1 MEPSKNDSAVSNQ
14 RKKGIVCLIISA
26 FSFAVMGL
34 FISLAGEMPVF
45 QKAFFRN
52 LVAVVMS
59 IILLARSPEKFKIR
73 KGSLPGLIARAGFGT
88 LGILCNFYAI
98 TKINIADAMI
108 LNKLSPF
115 FAVIASIII
124 LKEIANVRQWI
135 AIVIALIGALFVVK
149 PSFLFANA
157 GTYDSAH
164 IIPALI
170 GIFGGIVAGIA
181 YTFLRK
187 LRLQGERGPVIVAF
201 FSGFSCLIL
210 IPFIIATFEP
220 ITPLQLFYCFMTGV
234 AACFGQ
240 LFITT
245 AYGFCPAK
253 EISVYDYSTVIFA
266 AVLGMLFLGEFPDAL
281 SILGYVIIVAASVY
295 AYLINN
301 GIIGRKKDGPA
312 AKETVS

>member
-1 MEPSKNDSAVSNQ
+1 MDSGNNRTQDSVN

-52 LVAVVMS
+52 LVAVVLS

-73 KGSLPGLIARAGFGT
+73 KGSMPGLIARAGFGT

-124 LKEIANVRQWI
+124 LKEIANIRQWV
-135 AIVIALIGALFVVK
+135 AIIIALIGALFVVK
-149 PSFLFANA
+149 PSFLFAGGA
-157 GTYDSAH
+157 YDNSH
-164 IIPALI
+164 IFPALI

-201 FSGFSCLIL
+201 FSGFSCLLL
-210 IPFIIATFEP
+210 IPFIIATYEP
-220 ITPLQLFYCFMTGV
+220 ITPLQLFYCFMTGI
-234 AACFGQ
+234 AACAGQ

-245 AYGFCPAK
+245 AYGYCPAK

-266 AVLGMLFLGEFPDAL
+266 AILGMLFLGEFPDML
-281 SILGYVIIVAASVY
+281 SILGYIIIIAASVY
-295 AYLINN
+295 AYLTNN
-301 GIIGRKKDGPA
+301 GIIPFRKKKIDTGDQ
-312 AKETVS
+312 